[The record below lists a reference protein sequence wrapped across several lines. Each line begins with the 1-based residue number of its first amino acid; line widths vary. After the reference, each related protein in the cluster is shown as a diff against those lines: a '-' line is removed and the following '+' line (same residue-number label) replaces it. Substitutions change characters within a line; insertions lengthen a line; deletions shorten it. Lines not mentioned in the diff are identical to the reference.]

1 MSRVKRGP
9 HSQTAMPTIF
19 CASGS
24 MVTCSVHCSYSQR
37 RRTGATR
44 TTERNRKAVCLNM
57 NVSCYNEGHTFKQPW
72 INTCRALWATASASM
87 VTIRNCSALDCGERL
102 ACQANTTHTLYTAR
116 LLCALRISLFPDRL
130 PLIAGGIRI
139 RAYRRDRILC
149 AGLQNQL

>member
-24 MVTCSVHCSYSQR
+24 MVTCSVHRSYSQL

-44 TTERNRKAVCLNM
+44 TTERNRKAVCLNV

-87 VTIRNCSALDCGERL
+87 VTIRNCSALDCGEKVSLPGQHKSHIIYGTSVMCFAYIAVPRS
-102 ACQANTTHTLYTAR
+102 AAVVSRGNTHP
-116 LLCALRISLFPDRL
+116 CV
-130 PLIAGGIRI
+130 
-139 RAYRRDRILC
+139 
-149 AGLQNQL
+149 